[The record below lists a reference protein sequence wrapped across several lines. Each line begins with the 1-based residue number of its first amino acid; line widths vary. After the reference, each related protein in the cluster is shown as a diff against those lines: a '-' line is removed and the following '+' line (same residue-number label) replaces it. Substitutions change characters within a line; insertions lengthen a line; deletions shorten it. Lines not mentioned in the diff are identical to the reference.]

1 MIAMKKTY
9 LVMGFMALF
18 TIFMTYDAITFSSG
32 SPVGRNGS
40 PISNNQTCARS
51 GCHSGGPAR
60 SSEFVT
66 IQTDIPSSG
75 FDANTVYKIDISA
88 NDGGRN
94 LNRIGFQASIESAA
108 GHEGFI
114 GVAEPNR
121 TSKSS
126 SFLTHTTN
134 GISASNGAN
143 SWTFDWDSRNA
154 PSSSKLYVAVN
165 FANGN
170 GTSSGDVIVTQTM
183 DLNQGGTV
191 SRAEQEVLT
200 LSLYPNP
207 AQDFLT
213 VASNLT
219 EIEGY
224 HVYDV
229 SGKEMTGIAE
239 AKRHNAHHLTL
250 DISALPAGQYYLR
263 SAAGAGAAF
272 QKR

>member
-1 MIAMKKTY
+1 
-9 LVMGFMALF
+9 MGFMALF
-18 TIFMTYDAITFSSG
+18 TVFMTYDAITFSTG
-32 SPVGRNGS
+32 APVGRNGS

-75 FDANTVYKIDISA
+75 FAANTVYQIDISA

-94 LNRIGFQASIESAA
+94 LNRIGFQASIESTA

-121 TSKSS
+121 TVKSS
-126 SFLTHTTN
+126 NFLTHTNN

-154 PSSSKLYVAVN
+154 PSSTKLYVAVN
-165 FANGN
+165 FANGDGN
-170 GTSSGDVIVTQTM
+170 STGDVIVTQTM

-191 SRAEQEVLT
+191 GSEEQEILS

-213 VASNLT
+213 VATNQSELT
-219 EIEGY
+219 SVE
-224 HVYDV
+224 VYDL
-229 SGKEMTGIAE
+229 SGKQVTGIAK
-239 AKRHNAHHLTL
+239 AKQHDAHHLTL
-250 DISALPAGQYYLR
+250 DVSALPAGQYYVR
-263 SAAGAGAAF
+263 TAQGAGASF
-272 QKR
+272 VKQG